1 MLDLA
6 VEAKDL
12 AELPSH
18 VPHHLVI
25 PAVSSYSSYTD
36 DPFELMQE
44 VRKQTPEIFYEL
56 NREEAKTYI
65 PVPGFWVVS
74 SADGAREALQKTDY
88 FTTTIGYPGGTPIRP
103 YKQIPVELDPPD
115 HAKYRAILAPL
126 FSPKAIE
133 ALSDSV
139 ESSCREFMDN
149 MMAKGETASFL
160 SDFARPFPA
169 TVFMKMMGLP
179 MERQETF
186 VRWEEEWLSLGEDY
200 QRALQ
205 AKENVAEMLR
215 GVIAERR
222 KQPQNDIITSLTQAE
237 VDGEPIDAQTLLN
250 MCMLLFVAGL
260 DTVTAG
266 LMNIFA
272 FLGTH
277 PTRKQELIKDPSLI
291 TAAVEELLRYHSWIA
306 SHRYVRK
313 DIVFRGVEMKE
324 GDRIAVI
331 HTYASHDPKA
341 FEEPGEI
348 NFHRGANPHFAFAAG
363 IHRCA
368 GSHLARRELRLAVK
382 EWLRRAPD
390 FRVKTDYKIR
400 YPELGMPYPED
411 LALEWTP
418 ESQ

>member
-1 MLDLA
+1 MLDLT

-12 AELPSH
+12 AEVPSH

-25 PAVSSYSSYTD
+25 PAVSSYSGYTD

-56 NREEAKTYI
+56 NRDEAKAYI
-65 PVPGFWVVS
+65 PAPGFWVVS
-74 SADGAREALQKTDY
+74 SAEGAREALQKPDY
-88 FTTTIGYPGGTPIRP
+88 FTTTVDYPGGIPVRP

-115 HAKYRAILAPL
+115 HAKYRALLAPL
-126 FSPKAIE
+126 FSPKSIE
-133 ALSDSV
+133 ALSDLV
-139 ESSCREFMDN
+139 EGTCGEFIDN
-149 MMAKGETASFL
+149 MMAKGETASFMD
-160 SDFARPFPA
+160 DFARPFPA

-186 VRWEEEWLSLGEDY
+186 IQWEKEWLGLSQDF

-205 AKENVAEMLR
+205 AKEHVAEMLR

-222 KQPQNDIITSLTQAE
+222 KAPQNDIVTSLSQAE
-237 VDGEPIDAQTLLN
+237 VDGEPIDEATLLN

-266 LMNIFA
+266 IMHVFA

-277 PTRKQELIKDPSLI
+277 PTRKQELIDDPSLI
-291 TAAVEELLRYHSWIA
+291 SGAVEELLRYHSWIA

-313 DIVFRGVEMKE
+313 DVVFRGVEMKE
-324 GDRIAVI
+324 GDRLAVI
-331 HTYASHDPKA
+331 HTYASHDPEA
-341 FEEPGEI
+341 FEQPGEI
-348 NFHRGANPHFAFAAG
+348 NFNRGANPHFAFAAG

-368 GSHLARRELRLAVK
+368 GSHLARRELRLAVS

-390 FRVKTDYKIR
+390 FRVKAGYKIR
-400 YPELGMPYPED
+400 YPEFGMPYPEE

-418 ESQ
+418 EV

>member
-186 VRWEEEWLSLGEDY
+186 IRWEEEWLSLGEDY

-418 ESQ
+418 ESK